1 MTAAAQSRAKAR
13 ARAGARAES
22 KLADAAPAEI
32 ELVVS
37 VRCGEWRRQLPGL
50 RRLALS
56 AARATVKGV
65 HGQAGAGLF
74 APCEIGI
81 VFADDAF
88 VRGLNR
94 QYRGRDRATNV
105 LSFPCGERADGA
117 AAHGS
122 GECPL
127 NLGDIVLARE
137 TVAREAR
144 DGGKP
149 LADHTR
155 HLIVHGILHLLGY
168 DHDRSGPARIMEG
181 LEAGILRGLGVTN
194 PHEVETGHG

>member
-1 MTAAAQSRAKAR
+1 MTAAAQSRATAK
-13 ARAGARAES
+13 
-22 KLADAAPAEI
+22 I

-37 VRCGEWRRQLPGL
+37 VRCGKWRRRLPGL
-50 RRLALS
+50 RRLAGS

-65 HGQAGAGLF
+65 QNHARPRLL

-88 VRGLNR
+88 VRGLNHR
-94 QYRGRDRATNV
+94 YRGRDRPTNV

-117 AAHGS
+117 AKRGS

-127 NLGDIVLARE
+127 NLGDVVLARE

-144 DGGKP
+144 DGGTP

-168 DHDRSGPARIMEG
+168 DHDGRARARVMEG
-181 LEAGILRGLGVTN
+181 LEAEILQGLGVAN
-194 PHEVETGHG
+194 PYQVETGHG